1 MEKQTALILEDYHP
15 LAELYAL
22 ALESTG
28 FNTKIMSD
36 GKNVMTW
43 VAQNKPNLIFASL
56 YLPFLSGSEFVTQI
70 QNFNQANKTKI
81 VLSNGDDK
89 ELYALQKQV
98 DFVIKRPLTYTE
110 LCDLSMRLC
119 QPEA

>member
-22 ALESTG
+22 ALQSTG
-28 FNTKIMSD
+28 FQTKIMSD
-36 GKNVMTW
+36 GKDVMTW
-43 VAQNKPNLIFASL
+43 VAQNKPNIIFASL
-56 YLPFLSGSEFVTQI
+56 YLPFLSGTEFVTQI
-70 QNFNQANKTKI
+70 QNFNQAHKTKI
-81 VLSNGDDK
+81 VLSNGDDN
-89 ELYALQKQV
+89 ELVALQKQV

-110 LCDLSMRLC
+110 LCDLSIRLC

>member
-1 MEKQTALILEDYHP
+1 MEKQTALILEDYYP

-22 ALESTG
+22 ALQSSG
-28 FNTKIMSD
+28 FKTKIMSD
-36 GKNVMTW
+36 GKDVMAW
-43 VAQNKPNLIFASL
+43 VTQNKPNLIFASL
-56 YLPFLSGSEFVTQI
+56 YLPYLSGETFVTQI
-70 QNFNQANKTKI
+70 QKFNQANKTKI

-89 ELYALQKQV
+89 ELHALQQQV

-119 QPEA
+119 RPEA